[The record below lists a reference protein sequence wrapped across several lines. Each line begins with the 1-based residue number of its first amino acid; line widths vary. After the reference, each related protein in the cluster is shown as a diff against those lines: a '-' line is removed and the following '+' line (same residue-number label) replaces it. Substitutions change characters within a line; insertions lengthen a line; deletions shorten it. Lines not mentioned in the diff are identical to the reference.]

1 MTASVSVRSMA
12 TFEAH
17 IRPII
22 DVKIS
27 FLLSEKPSAALVEDV
42 RSFIVSRAEK
52 SIFHCASDTSST
64 QAGITIL
71 LRTAHFKAKGT
82 VASTL
87 RTHFKTEL
95 TVTKIIVDDCND
107 IEKASLGKS
116 AECPS
121 IERTDA
127 ARPSC
132 QQDKSIRERKDI
144 GSCASKNGSVAS
156 QVNLESQDIGSGVS
170 QSIGSGAHSQSIM
183 AQAVKISFRLESCK
197 ADMPA
202 EALLQLIQM
211 KASEAVI
218 DVTSTEESGLGVK
231 IQCVWKNPM
240 YPGTVR
246 RHITDALPAAG
257 GGQKIQIHAID
268 TGTVRVA
275 YNNTPLHTAGRRWLQ
290 FSLDKCAA
298 YDMTLSEL
306 ASGLRVSAVDEQK
319 RYLTCITRK
328 QFKADGLRKLLLI
341 INLADAIA
349 KKCSDSHAHGPSTN
363 APPAASTPCRTLVFS
378 PEAGTAASCAVPTDR
393 GLAPN
398 SSDAASAGMIMTSLI
413 LTPRCRADSC
423 AGLVFGQNL
432 PRSRPKT
439 KKAVQGKIITKSGAA
454 KSRIKAL
461 LAQRS
466 PLQKRIALCGVW
478 TVARPFQHPRLL
490 MRGVCLRLESV

>member
-1 MTASVSVRSMA
+1 MTASESVRSMA
-12 TFEAH
+12 TDEAH
-17 IRPII
+17 NRKII

-27 FLLSEKPSAALVEDV
+27 FWFSEKPSAALLEDV
-42 RSFIVSRAEK
+42 KSFIIPRAQK
-52 SIFHCASDTSST
+52 SIFHYASDTST

-71 LRTAHFKAKGT
+71 LRTETYKSKGV

-87 RTHFKTEL
+87 RSRYKSQTEN
-95 TVTKIIVDDCND
+95 VTIIVDHCNE
-107 IEKASLGKS
+107 IEKASLGKI
-116 AECPS
+116 ECPS

-132 QQDKSIRERKDI
+132 LQDISIRERNDI

-156 QVNLESQDIGSGVS
+156 QVNLKSQDIGRGVS
-170 QSIGSGAHSQSIM
+170 QSIGSSALSKSII
-183 AQAVKISFRLESCK
+183 ANAVKISFRLESFK

-202 EALLQLIQM
+202 EALLQSIQT

-218 DVTSTEESGLGVK
+218 DVTSTGESGIEVK
-231 IQCVWKNPM
+231 IQCVWKNNM
-240 YPGTVR
+240 YPNTVR
-246 RHITDALPAAG
+246 RLIIEVCPKSKNIIINT
-257 GGQKIQIHAID
+257 ID
-268 TGTVRVA
+268 KETVRAA
-275 YNNTPLHTAGRRWLQ
+275 YNNTPLHNAGRRWLQ

-319 RYLTCITRK
+319 RYLDCITRK
-328 QFKADGLRKLLLI
+328 EFKADALRKLLLI
-341 INLADAIA
+341 INLSDAIS

-378 PEAGTAASCAVPTDR
+378 PEAGAAASCAVPTNR
-393 GLAPN
+393 GLVPN

-432 PRSRPKT
+432 PRCRMVR
-439 KKAVQGKIITKSGAA
+439 KKAVHGWNSPTSGTA
-454 KSRIKAL
+454 KSQINAL

-490 MRGVCLRLESV
+490 MQGVCLRLESV